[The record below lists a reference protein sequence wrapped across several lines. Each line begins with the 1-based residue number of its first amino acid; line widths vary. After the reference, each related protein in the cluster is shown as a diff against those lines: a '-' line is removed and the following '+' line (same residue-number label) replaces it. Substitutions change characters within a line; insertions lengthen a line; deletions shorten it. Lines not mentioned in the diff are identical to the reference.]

1 MKIID
6 NFLNEEE
13 FATFKNLI
21 LDKELPWFF
30 APTVADSNDFSDSY
44 FIHTL
49 YNNFTVN
56 SSFFSLLQPIL
67 KKLEA
72 KALIRCRIL
81 RYVGREK
88 LIEHNKHTDFDF
100 PHNTCILYLNTNDGF
115 TRLHDNSCVQSVEN
129 RALISDGSLE
139 HNSTNCTNAN
149 FRLVL
154 TINYF

>member
-6 NFLNEEE
+6 NFLSEEE
-13 FATFKNLI
+13 FAVFKNLI
-21 LDKELPWFF
+21 SNDEFPWFF
-30 APTVADSNDFSDSY
+30 APTVGSPTDFSDSY
-44 FIHTL
+44 FIHTF
-49 YNNFTVN
+49 YNNSIVN
-56 SSFFSLLQPIL
+56 SNFFSLLQPIL
-67 KKLEA
+67 KKLEP

-88 LIEHNKHTDFDF
+88 FIEHEKHVDFNF
-100 PHNTCILYLNTNDGF
+100 PHNACILYLNTNDGF

-139 HNSTNCTNAN
+139 HNSSNCTNAD

>member
-6 NFLNEEE
+6 NFLSKEE
-13 FATFKNLI
+13 FVELKNLI
-21 LDKELPWFF
+21 SSNEFPWFLELK
-30 APTVADSNDFSDSY
+30 VADLNDFSDFY
-44 FIHTL
+44 FIHTF
-49 YNNFTVN
+49 YNKFTVTSN
-56 SSFFSLLQPIL
+56 FFSLLQPIL
-67 KKLEA
+67 NKLEV

-88 LIEHNKHTDFDF
+88 LIEHKKHIDFNF

-115 TRLHDNSCVQSVEN
+115 TRLHDGSCVNSVEN
-129 RALISDGSLE
+129 RALISNGNLE
-139 HNSTNCTNAN
+139 HNSTNCTNAD

>member
-6 NFLNEEE
+6 NFLSEEA
-13 FATFKNLI
+13 FAGFKNLI
-21 LDKELPWFF
+21 SNDELPWFF
-30 APTVADSNDFSDSY
+30 APTVADLDDFSDSY
-44 FIHTL
+44 FIHTF
-49 YNNFTVN
+49 YKNFTVN
-56 SSFFSLLQPIL
+56 SGFFPLLKPIL
-67 KKLEA
+67 EKLEP

-88 LIEHNKHTDFDF
+88 LIEHSRHADFDF

-139 HNSTNCTNAN
+139 HNSTNCTNAD